1 MKLENKKE
9 LIARTL
15 NVGKGR
21 ITFNTQRLSEIKEA
35 ITKQDIRDLKE
46 QGVILIKEVKG
57 RRKKQERKTRRRK
70 GSFRKNVANT
80 KQLYV
85 IMTRKLRS
93 YVRHLKLKG
102 LISTEEYH
110 QLRKEI
116 RTNSFKS
123 LSRFKER
130 VAQLRSKE

>member
-1 MKLENKKE
+1 MKLEKKKE
-9 LIARTL
+9 LVARTL

-21 ITFNTQRLSEIKEA
+21 ILFNTQRLSELKEA

-46 QGVILIKEVKG
+46 QGAIIIKSAKG
-57 RRKKQERKTRRRK
+57 RKRKQERKTRRRK
-70 GSFRKNVANT
+70 GSFRKKAVNT
-80 KQLYV
+80 KQQYV
-85 IMTRKLRS
+85 IMIRKLRS
-93 YVRHLKLKG
+93 YIRHLKLTG
-102 LISTEEYH
+102 SISTEEYH
-110 QLRKEI
+110 KLRKEI